1 MADKKPI
8 LCLDL
13 DGVLHSYT
21 SGWQGADV
29 IPDPSVDGFAEFML
43 QAIEHFHV
51 AIHSSRSAQDGGV
64 AAMRQW
70 LWRALLDHTEL
81 TPEEAT
87 RWLASGSASRSSA
100 FLALDDRALTFTGQ
114 WPSIAQL
121 QAFKPWWQKEGG

>member
-1 MADKKPI
+1 M
-8 LCLDL
+8 
-13 DGVLHSYT
+13 
-21 SGWQGADV
+21 
-29 IPDPSVDGFAEFML
+29 
-43 QAIEHFHV
+43 

-87 RWLASGSASRSSA
+87 M
-100 FLALDDRALTFTGQ
+100 
-114 WPSIAQL
+114 SIEQL

>member
-1 MADKKPI
+1 M
-8 LCLDL
+8 
-13 DGVLHSYT
+13 
-21 SGWQGADV
+21 
-29 IPDPSVDGFAEFML
+29 
-43 QAIEHFHV
+43 